1 MACPVNPAAPTFVPL
16 RPSSP
21 LAFQNQPFTG
31 YPEFSCQ
38 RCMDYATAVAGLRVR
53 VARLDIQLLK
63 ANTEK
68 LEAESQARYLLA
80 LREAVM
86 GEATAT
92 NLADQDD
99 FELRRSLFQAN
110 TEKDCLKIML
120 ERAWKK
126 IADLSV
132 QSTSNSGCK
141 SSLTTNLLHDTED
154 LLVDLLGPNEP
165 LQTAQDVKDL
175 FSIVKPDE
183 LNEVKEIGCITRSA
197 NDERLE
203 VSEQKNANLEPDSLS
218 DTSYIFH
225 FVREQNSSNNS
236 KHEMKEK
243 VSDRSGLHN
252 APCEPSCN
260 LVEESGSD
268 SLTAVNSAT
277 SSPIAQNARPAE
289 LPSMQSTVPP
299 NLSKV
304 APVLTLG
311 NPTIT
316 GDSIHAP
323 RICQKKPAES
333 KVKVQ
338 GQRKLT
344 TTASFSRI
352 NYPIQLYDSLQERDD
367 IIRYYQRFAGFE
379 EKRLPEFFHH
389 GLQFNPRAESRN
401 VFRTLVIS
409 NLPQSATM
417 TEVLER
423 IRGGVVVDAKL
434 LDTLSITG
442 GKTALVTF
450 LHEQAVKALQIH
462 LKQHPIIIGNRV
474 AHTIVLNTP
483 TWPISFAYEQVL
495 VEGRE
500 TRCLEVSRY
509 PRHISPDDLRGHLR
523 ICPVITSDRIEYMNL
538 RDDGVL
544 RLRFESIAC
553 AANARGVL
561 ASRSAF
567 QGCAVRFVPDP
578 CAQPLKGTKADK
590 IGDHDQ
596 RTDSKAIVLRT
607 KTE

>member
-1 MACPVNPAAPTFVPL
+1 M
-16 RPSSP
+16 
-21 LAFQNQPFTG
+21 
-31 YPEFSCQ
+31 
-38 RCMDYATAVAGLRVR
+38 
-53 VARLDIQLLK
+53 K
-63 ANTEK
+63 W
-68 LEAESQARYLLA
+68 LEYLL
-80 LREAVM
+80 L
-86 GEATAT
+86 
-92 NLADQDD
+92 
-99 FELRRSLFQAN
+99 FERQQLISLQ
-110 TEKDCLKIML
+110 
-120 ERAWKK
+120 
-126 IADLSV
+126 
-132 QSTSNSGCK
+132 
-141 SSLTTNLLHDTED
+141 
-154 LLVDLLGPNEP
+154 
-165 LQTAQDVKDL
+165 
-175 FSIVKPDE
+175 
-183 LNEVKEIGCITRSA
+183 
-197 NDERLE
+197 
-203 VSEQKNANLEPDSLS
+203 
-218 DTSYIFH
+218 
-225 FVREQNSSNNS
+225 
-236 KHEMKEK
+236 KEK

-596 RTDSKAIVLRT
+596 RTDSKAVGLRESVYADDA
-607 KTE
+607 KVKKDSLENQNGMRLEGEGPRRRSVPGKGLR